1 MASEIRVNKINSSTG
16 VGTITLSPTG
26 VDISGVTT
34 ASTLRATTGIITT
47 LQVGTISG
55 DGSSLTGVASTE
67 NIRTNT
73 NAAFLQNVSIVGT
86 STVTGNIIP
95 SSDSATDIGTNSV
108 RFQNAYVDTYYGSGA
123 NLTGISAGLS
133 NIVEDTSPQLGA
145 DLDVNTKNIVFANSN
160 SVGNDDTLKFGDS
173 AELVIAFDGNH
184 GRLDYTGS
192 GSLQNKIA
200 ANSYFQVVNRDTG
213 DNMIQGQAG
222 GDLELYYNGGKKFE
236 TISDGVA
243 ITNIIQQTSSTNLF
257 YTASVAGAVRLQF
270 NHTGGGDVTI
280 SNPSSGSVTYNTSS
294 DYRLKENEATINN
307 ALTTVK
313 ALKPYQFTWKHSSQ
327 IGQGFFAHEVLETTP
342 NSKVVS
348 GTKDQVA
355 TADDVTSGIAT
366 AVGDPIYQQ
375 VDYSKLVP
383 LLTAALQEAV
393 TKIETLETKVAALEG
408 S

>member
-1 MASEIRVNKINSSTG
+1 MASEIRVNKINSSSG

-173 AELVIAFDGNH
+173 AELVIAFDGSH

>member
-145 DLDVNTKNIVFANSN
+145 DLDVNTKNIVFAKSN

>member
-123 NLTGISAGLS
+123 NLTGISADVV
-133 NIVEDTSPQLGA
+133 NDTTPQLGGN
-145 DLDVNTKNIVFANSN
+145 LDVNTKNIVFANSN

-236 TISDGVA
+236 TIADGVA
-243 ITNIIQQTSSTNLF
+243 ITQVMQQTSSTNLF

-348 GTKDQVA
+348 GTKD
-355 TADDVTSGIAT
+355 
-366 AVGDPIYQQ
+366 AVDSDGNPIYQQ

-393 TKIETLETKVAALEG
+393 TKIEVLETRLNNAGIAT
-408 S
+408 

>member
-1 MASEIRVNKINSSTG
+1 MALSINGTTG
-16 VGTITLSPTG
+16 VSG
-26 VDISGVTT
+26 VDGSASAPALQGTDSNTGINFASDTVNINTGGTT
-34 ASTLRATTGIITT
+34 RATI
-47 LQVGTISG
+47 
-55 DGSSLTGVASTE
+55 D
-67 NIRTNT
+67 
-73 NAAFLQNVSIVGT
+73 NA
-86 STVTGNIIP
+86 
-95 SSDSATDIGTNSV
+95 
-108 RFQNAYVDTYYGSGA
+108 GA
-123 NLTGISAGLS
+123 
-133 NIVEDTSPQLGA
+133 
-145 DLDVNTKNIVFANSN
+145 LDVPTNFPIKVNGSEKLRIDS
-160 SVGNDDTLKFGDS
+160 SGNLGIAVTPSDLLHLKFGTNLHMRFNDDVDS
-173 AELVIAFDGNH
+173 LPTISSQQD
-184 GRLDYTGS
+184 
-192 GSLQNKIA
+192 
-200 ANSYFQVVNRDTG
+200 AN
-213 DNMIQGQAG
+213 A
-222 GDLELYYNGGKKFE
+222 YNGFGLKVDNLRIQTGTSPSERLK
-236 TISDGVA
+236 
-243 ITNIIQQTSSTNLF
+243 ITNEGAIEHTSAANLF
-257 YTASVAGAVRLQF
+257 YTASIAGAVRLQF

-393 TKIETLETKVAALEG
+393 TKIEVLETRLNNAGIAT
-408 S
+408 

>member
-342 NSKVVS
+342 NSKIVS